1 MDTKSKNTL
10 RNSGVIVIKS
20 EHLLRN
26 TGVKLIAF
34 ILAVLLLSTGI
45 FVLEQTATTK
55 MEGFGISETWDE
67 QDYLKSSSL
76 RSEVYSVYHD
86 LFALAD
92 TYRSEEYIR
101 SGALLDEDAA
111 IEEYKLSLLS
121 EDRSRFG
128 LWEEELGDVSSYY
141 YSERSDSTV
150 PKTVI
155 DVINSDAFMERHGKE
170 IEKYREDQIQKQ
182 LQNYANTLNN
192 LENAQKN
199 FGLKWYIER
208 DGQKKT
214 SGEGVTP
221 EALMQSKVYL

>member
-101 SGALLDEDAA
+101 SGALLDEDAV
-111 IEEYKLSLLS
+111 IEEYKLSLLA

-128 LWEEELGDVSSYY
+128 LWENELGNVDSYY
-141 YSERSDSTV
+141 YGERSDR
-150 PKTVI
+150 P
-155 DVINSDAFMERHGKE
+155 
-170 IEKYREDQIQKQ
+170 
-182 LQNYANTLNN
+182 L
-192 LENAQKN
+192 
-199 FGLKWYIER
+199 
-208 DGQKKT
+208 
-214 SGEGVTP
+214 
-221 EALMQSKVYL
+221 LM